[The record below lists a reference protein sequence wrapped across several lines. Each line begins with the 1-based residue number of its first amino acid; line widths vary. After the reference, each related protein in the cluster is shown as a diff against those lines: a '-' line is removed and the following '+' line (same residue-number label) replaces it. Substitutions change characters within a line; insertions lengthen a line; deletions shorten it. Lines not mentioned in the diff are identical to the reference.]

1 VEKNVRVSWLGISIL
16 LSIILTIAL
25 NLGLRMFPN
34 AGRRMGGK
42 LEEMAMREPDPDR
55 PRVRVFFPWKAML
68 IGSLLLTVVLNLV
81 LILFR

>member
-1 VEKNVRVSWLGISIL
+1 MEKNVRVSWLGISIL

-42 LEEMAMREPDPDR
+42 LEEMATREPDPDQ